1 MAAKNWKFSPL
12 IYDWTASHCC
22 IHLRKA
28 SGNPE
33 SSVRLWKFLWNS
45 CFAVWPIYGCGLSIL
60 LGASACMKLGM
71 YEEAG
76 MWCDKGLAV
85 SFYDFWN
92 TWDIAILLRNKV
104 KRRLRMCTYLHRKRL
119 WVKYPL
125 QQVIGFVARRA
136 RRAKAEMKE
145 K

>member
-1 MAAKNWKFSPL
+1 M
-12 IYDWTASHCC
+12 H
-22 IHLRKA
+22 
-28 SGNPE
+28 E

-45 CFAVWPIYGCGLSIL
+45 CFAVWLIYGCGLSFL

-104 KRRLRMCTYLHRKRL
+104 KQRLRMCKYLHRKRL
-119 WVKYPL
+119 
-125 QQVIGFVARRA
+125 
-136 RRAKAEMKE
+136 
-145 K
+145 